1 MTREERQQQLDEEYF
16 KNLNPYQLDGNPRKF
31 YLRFV
36 WCESCLH
43 YHGDNKC
50 SCNAYPNGIP
60 DRFALRIEGENMQLH
75 NSKEIDQIGDFI
87 YQSK

>member
-1 MTREERQQQLDEEYF
+1 MTRDERQKQLDEEYF

>member
-1 MTREERQQQLDEEYF
+1 MTREERQKQLDEEYF